1 MEMWTWDP
9 GSKAFV
15 GSGNREKYSSWSLG
29 RSKTGLARK
38 VRKVPELLVKKAR
51 ERQRHTLARS

>member
-1 MEMWTWDP
+1 MGMWTLDP

-15 GSGNREKYSSWSLG
+15 GSRSRERYSGWSLG

-38 VRKVPELLVKKAR
+38 VRKVPELLVKKAQ
-51 ERQRHTLARS
+51 ERDKGTPC